1 MVLWIIA
8 GVIAIGVLGL
18 ACSWVLR
25 ARSGLD
31 STHQHDLDRAAR
43 TEQDTQL
50 NALHNRGAYR
60 DGGFGGV

>member
-31 STHQHDLDRAAR
+31 STHQYDLDRAAR
-43 TEQDTQL
+43 IDRTPS
-50 NALHNRGAYR
+50 
-60 DGGFGGV
+60 